1 MTEKNR
7 SEFSKKRLSRRA
19 FVTAAAAGALAMPA
33 LARAQTAVDAL
44 INAQGRG
51 NWDDQFDAA
60 NTRAQAVVTS
70 NQPILGPNAAINQTQ
85 AIGEYQQIVAN
96 GGWTEVH
103 PNVPLQFGVTD
114 PSVQQLRKRLIT
126 SGDLQASAGMSNSYD
141 SYVQGAVRHFQARH
155 GLPET
160 GYIDEYTLKALNVS
174 ADVRLNQLET
184 NLARIEDLGTDL
196 GQRYVLVNIPAA
208 YAEAVENN
216 VVALRN
222 TAIVGRPTRATP
234 ILNSKIFEIIFNP
247 PWTVPRS
254 IIQKD
259 IMPLMQKDPNYLTDQ
274 KIHLYDNKGR
284 EVDPMTIDWN
294 AEKAPNLTFR
304 QDPGPNSAM
313 ASTKINFHNKYSV
326 YMHDTPTQSLFNDFV
341 RFESSGCV
349 RIENVRDLDVWLLKD
364 TPGWDRTH
372 IEETIRSGISTPV
385 KLEQEVPNHFV
396 YITAWS
402 ARDGVVQFRDD
413 IYNLDGAPELA
424 LQTTTGVE

>member
-1 MTEKNR
+1 MSNNEI
-7 SEFSKKRLSRRA
+7 KKPAGRTVSRRKLL
-19 FVTAAAAGALAMPA
+19 AATVGLMALPK
-33 LARAQTAVDAL
+33 LASAQSAVEAL
-44 INAQGRG
+44 INAPGRG
-51 NWDDQFDAA
+51 DWDDQFDAV
-60 NTRAQAVVTS
+60 TSRSQASVAS
-70 NQPILGPNAAINQTQ
+70 NQPILGPNASSNLMQ
-85 AIGEYQQIVAN
+85 AIAEYQRIVTT
-96 GGWTEVH
+96 GGWPEVH

-114 PSVQQLRKRLIT
+114 PSVRQLRQRLIV
-126 SGDLQASAGMSNSYD
+126 SGDLPQSAGVSDSYD
-141 SYVQGAVRHFQARH
+141 SYVQGAVKRFQARH

-160 GYIDEYTLKALNVS
+160 GYIDEYTLRALNVS
-174 ADVRLNQLET
+174 ARVRLAQLET
-184 NLARIEDLGTDL
+184 NLTRVEDYGSDLGH
-196 GQRYVLVNIPAA
+196 RYVLVNIPAA

-222 TAIVGRPTRATP
+222 VAIVGRPSRATP

-259 IMPLMQKDPNYLTDQ
+259 IMPLMRKDPNYLTDN
-274 KIHLYDNKGR
+274 KIRLYDNKGQ

-294 AEKAPNLTFR
+294 AERAPNLTFR

-313 ASTKINFHNKYSV
+313 ASTKINFHNKHAV
-326 YMHDTPTQSLFNDFV
+326 YMHDTPSQSLFNDML

-364 TPGWDRTH
+364 TPGWNRQK

-385 KLEQEVPNHFV
+385 NLADPVPNHFV

-424 LQTTTGVE
+424 LQTTSGIE